1 MKISTNT
8 RYALRFCRG
17 SLRGCPKGLPLPRF
31 RSWRVFRK
39 KCWSGLRQNWPER
52 GLVRSVKGMG
62 GGFELLRP
70 ADEITVTQ
78 VLTVMETP
86 YLPHHCVEDPE
97 HCCKMSENCHMLSL
111 WVRIDEAVR
120 AVTDSVTVQDLI
132 RPWIAAKR
140 AATV

>member
-8 RYALRFCRG
+8 RYALRFL
-17 SLRGCPKGLPLPRF
+17 S
-31 RSWRVFRK
+31 RVAERV
-39 KCWSGLRQNWPER
+39 PER
-52 GLVRSVKGMG
+52 ITTSAVSELEGISEKMLERIAAKLAREGFVRSVKGMG

-132 RPWIAAKR
+132 RPCSGKEGAP
-140 AATV
+140 V